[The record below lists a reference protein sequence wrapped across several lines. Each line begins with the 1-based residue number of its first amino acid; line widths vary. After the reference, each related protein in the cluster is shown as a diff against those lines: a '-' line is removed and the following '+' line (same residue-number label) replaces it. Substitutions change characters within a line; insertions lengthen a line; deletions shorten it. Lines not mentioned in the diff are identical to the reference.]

1 MKRLSL
7 FVSAL
12 IIQVCAFTQIQ
23 IADIAIN
30 HVNVITMDEQK
41 MIVNCSVLIKD
52 GQIVGFVKS
61 LKAKIRAKQNIDGTG
76 KFLIPGLND
85 MHVHWPDSLQERFFN
100 LCALAGITNV
110 RIMSSAKET
119 IPFFAN
125 SNKSSKPNAIIGF
138 PIRTSDSIP
147 DAHIPMFVDSVKKAG
162 YAFIKIFGL
171 HPNTNFEK
179 LSNETKKAG
188 LFLCGHALGN
198 VNPYMLMKE
207 GYRSIE
213 HVGYFDKAKRETQ
226 MDSLIASA
234 KANGTFVCPT
244 LDWTNMV
251 YHSYPKD
258 SLPYRAGYAI
268 GKNLYGKTWD
278 STYNMM
284 ENTTGEATM
293 KQYKDILRK
302 NVAAKIDI
310 LAKLKKNEI
319 RLIAGSDAEE
329 PYQTP
334 GFSLLEELL
343 LIQKAG
349 YSNEELLAMV
359 TTNAASFF
367 AYKKTN
373 GRIENNQAANLVL
386 LSANPLTDIRNLNTL
401 VWLIKD
407 GIAYPRE
414 MLLKSVQ

>member
-1 MKRLSL
+1 
-7 FVSAL
+7 
-12 IIQVCAFTQIQ
+12 
-23 IADIAIN
+23 
-30 HVNVITMDEQK
+30 
-41 MIVNCSVLIKD
+41 
-52 GQIVGFVKS
+52 
-61 LKAKIRAKQNIDGTG
+61 
-76 KFLIPGLND
+76 
-85 MHVHWPDSLQERFFN
+85 
-100 LCALAGITNV
+100 
-110 RIMSSAKET
+110 
-119 IPFFAN
+119 
-125 SNKSSKPNAIIGF
+125 
-138 PIRTSDSIP
+138 
-147 DAHIPMFVDSVKKAG
+147 
-162 YAFIKIFGL
+162 
-171 HPNTNFEK
+171 
-179 LSNETKKAG
+179 
-188 LFLCGHALGN
+188 
-198 VNPYMLMKE
+198 
-207 GYRSIE
+207 
-213 HVGYFDKAKRETQ
+213 
-226 MDSLIASA
+226 
-234 KANGTFVCPT
+234 
-244 LDWTNMV
+244 
-251 YHSYPKD
+251 
-258 SLPYRAGYAI
+258 
-268 GKNLYGKTWD
+268 
-278 STYNMM
+278 MM